1 MWSWPACSW
10 AVWFCCWAICSP
22 TFFCFGWI
30 RGSVMVRM
38 RNRWAVVCACV
49 LGLLY
54 GAAVFADVLA
64 PYGYGDED
72 RNYSFCPPTPIVV
85 WENGHFVPPF
95 IYGRVLRFDEYR
107 RRVYDIDPA
116 QKYPVR
122 FFREGRLFGVD
133 APGRVFLLCADN
145 PP

>member
-1 MWSWPACSW
+1 MADNMIKQ
-10 AVWFCCWAICSP
+10 F
-22 TFFCFGWI
+22 
-30 RGSVMVRM
+30 M
-38 RNRWAVVCACV
+38 RNRWAVGCACV

-72 RNYSFCPPTPIVV
+72 RNYSFCPPTPVV
-85 WENGHFVPPF
+85 IWEKGHFVPPF
-95 IYGRVLRFDEYR
+95 VYGRVLRFDEYR
-107 RRVYDIDPA
+107 RRVYDVDPA

-133 APGRVFLLCADN
+133 TPGRVYLWGAGRRGPGPLSPIFFRGGGS
-145 PP
+145 